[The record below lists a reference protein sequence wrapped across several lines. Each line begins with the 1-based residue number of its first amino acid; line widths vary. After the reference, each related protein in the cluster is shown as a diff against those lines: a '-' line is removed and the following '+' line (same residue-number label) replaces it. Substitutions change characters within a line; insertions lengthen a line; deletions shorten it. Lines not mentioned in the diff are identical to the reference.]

1 MTTIGFLHTADAH
14 VPTFRKLVAELAPGV
29 RDLHVVDER
38 LLADAAERGVDAD
51 VAERLGERLRSLADS
66 GADVVV
72 CTCSTLGEHAERVQ
86 VGVPV
91 LRIDRP
97 MAEAAVAAGGR
108 IAVVASVESTLAP
121 TRLLLLECAAGAPVE
136 IVDAPCLDA
145 WALFAAG
152 DLEGYARRVAAHC
165 RGLDADV
172 IVLAQASMA
181 PAAELL
187 ADLPTPV
194 LTSPRS
200 VVRRAASRRNET
212 AQVTPRTG

>member
-1 MTTIGFLHTADAH
+1 VTTIGFLHTADAH
-14 VPTFRKLVAELAPGV
+14 VPTFHNLMAELAPGL
-29 RDLHVVDER
+29 RDLHVVDAR
-38 LLADAAERGVDAD
+38 LLADAGERGIDAD
-51 VAERLGERLRSLADS
+51 VAERLGERLRSLAAS

-72 CTCSTLGEHAERVQ
+72 CTCSTLGGHAEQVP

-97 MAEAAVAAGGR
+97 MAEAAVAVGGR

-121 TRLLLLECAAGAPVE
+121 TRALLLECAAGAPVE

-187 ADLPTPV
+187 ADLAAPV

-200 VVRRAASRRNET
+200 VVRRAA
-212 AQVTPRTG
+212 AQVTPGAG